1 MAKKTIV
8 FLVSVVVFA
17 CLAVLV
23 YAANNTSQTL
33 TNGTSVTNAEV
44 TNVQACGQ
52 YCGNDCKGD
61 CESCEGCDG
70 NCEDCDM
77 PCKDQGGRC
86 GIHDGISGRCGGHDG
101 ISGRCGAHGCGI

>member
-1 MAKKTIV
+1 MKGNAMAKKTIV

-17 CLAVLV
+17 CVAVVV

-33 TNGTSVTNAEV
+33 TNDTSITNAEV
-44 TNVQACGQ
+44 TKTEGCGQ
-52 YCGNDCKGD
+52 VCGKD

-77 PCKDQGGRC
+77 PCCDMPCKDQGGRC
-86 GIHDGISGRCGGHDG
+86 GVHDGISARCGGH
-101 ISGRCGAHGCGI
+101 GCGI